1 MQSELRRGRLPTG
14 GDDDD
19 HVNHHDDI
27 DHDLHDDVD
36 DHLNDAWADDH
47 DIDDHLDNAGADDDD
62 DGGAGMCDRY

>member
-14 GDDDD
+14 GDDD